1 MQKFIMINWLKAAAL
16 FCCLFNGGV
25 VIFLVSRFGRIVAYY
40 KMLDPKCSNVKLFFM
55 SGMEYGAGLV
65 VILYFFL
72 LCLKVF
78 FAKQKPKI
86 MATNGKDK

>member
-1 MQKFIMINWLKAAAL
+1 MINWLKTVAL
-16 FCCLFNGGV
+16 ICCLFNGGV

-40 KMLDPKCSNVKLFFM
+40 EMLDPKCSNVKLFFI

-65 VILYFFL
+65 VIFFLFL

-78 FAKQKPKI
+78 LGKKKPKT
-86 MATNGKDK
+86 MATNGKNK